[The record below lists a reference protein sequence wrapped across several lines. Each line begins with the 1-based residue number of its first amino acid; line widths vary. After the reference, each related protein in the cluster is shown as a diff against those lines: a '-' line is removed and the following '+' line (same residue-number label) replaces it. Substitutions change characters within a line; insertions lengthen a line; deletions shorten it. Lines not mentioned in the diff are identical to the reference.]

1 MNAFNQTLH
10 SLSVFSMPRS
20 FQHVLLQIHHIVKT
34 SCDDEILRTKW
45 FSEFAWFE
53 HFERTKCVTYFNL
66 SPEALEELRWRKLG
80 FVLDACISVQPF
92 MYDWER
98 RVVNIFMD
106 KDTGNN
112 LPSNRETHTI
122 DITEVASCDEYEKD
136 PYYEYQYRLT

>member
-1 MNAFNQTLH
+1 MNAFSPTLH
-10 SLSVFSMPRS
+10 SLPVFSMPRS

-45 FSEFAWFE
+45 FSEFKWFDL
-53 HFERTKCVTYFNL
+53 FEKTKHVTYFNL

-80 FVLDACISVQPF
+80 FVLDACISVQPC

-106 KDTGNN
+106 KDHGNH
-112 LPSNRETHTI
+112 LPSNRETSAI
-122 DITEVASCDEYEKD
+122 DITGITIHDDYEED